1 MFATRQT
8 KPHPGRVRVEPHQQ
22 GSATNVRRT
31 SWILALAAGYL
42 DGLTL
47 LYLGGIFASVIT
59 GNLVLIGVTA
69 ATDPHHLTGAATR
82 AALAVAVYT
91 TTITLTRHT
100 TPSRCLLAELA
111 ALCTLTGGWAATHHN
126 PHGPAQLSLLP
137 LAVIAAA
144 LQTAAQRDTDTP
156 AGYLTGTLTRLAEHR
171 TSLKTDGPNLLALPA
186 GAAGA
191 ALLLSHAPWLG
202 PLPAVALTAAALV
215 AHTTPPRRRRPRT
228 TTTPLPEPARTKTP

>member
-1 MFATRQT
+1 
-8 KPHPGRVRVEPHQQ
+8 VRVEPHQQ
-22 GSATNVRRT
+22 GSANTVRRT
-31 SWILALAAGYL
+31 IWILALAAGYI

-69 ATDPHHLTGAATR
+69 ATDPHHLTGAAAR
-82 AALAVAVYT
+82 AALTVAVYT
-91 TTITLTRHT
+91 TTITLARHT

-126 PHGPAQLSLLP
+126 PHGPAQLSLLT
-137 LAVIAAA
+137 LAVIAVA

-156 AGYLTGTLTRLAEHR
+156 TGYLTGTLTRLAEHR
-171 TSLKTDGPNLLALPA
+171 TSLKTDGPALLALPA
-186 GAAGA
+186 GAATA
-191 ALLLSHAPWLG
+191 ALLLDHAPWLG

-215 AHTTPPRRRRPRT
+215 AHAAPPRRRRTPN
-228 TTTPLPEPARTKTP
+228 TPLPEPARTNTP